1 MYKRVLDS
9 TENKRSKG
17 PKISKKLVDLI
28 CVICGDH
35 AIGFNYDLLTCASCK
50 AFFRRN
56 AQYNPVAFEDF
67 YSFAFFIF
75 IFIFR
80 QNFVV

>member
-1 MYKRVLDS
+1 MYKRVLNS

-17 PKISKKLVDLI
+17 AKISKKLIDLI

-56 AQYNPVAFEDF
+56 AQYNPVTF
-67 YSFAFFIF
+67 
-75 IFIFR
+75 
-80 QNFVV
+80 